1 MTDFHTMRTDMA
13 EFEIDEPRKR
23 IGVVAERAIT
33 GLEPLFVSLERVFP
47 VRFEP
52 TDSTDL
58 ERFDGAL
65 VLDPTALGDMPRG
78 LMPSGLP
85 RLIISSRAPRHGE
98 EHIVIKLSENSSLAH
113 PLRGAAI
120 PERTMVGE
128 PSFPAPESGRVLASV
143 GRTPVWW
150 QVGDA
155 CESLCLSSYP
165 LAELGE
171 QETLRDHLRAGC
183 FMGLLPLL
191 HFLDLVLGA
200 QGWTLPPLR
209 ASFVIDDPNLHWPSY
224 GFLKYKD
231 LVNHASRHGYHVGLA
246 TVPLDGWLIN
256 SRAASIVR
264 ENPSVLS
271 LLIHGNNHVARELG
285 RLGTS
290 REAEPAIAQA
300 LRRIAALERRSG
312 VAVDRVM
319 APPHGACSEQ
329 ALAAM
334 FRLGIEAACI
344 SRPYPWRD
352 GLSAPTPLAGWHPA
366 EMVAGGLP
374 VLPRYS
380 LSLPREDLVFRAL
393 LGQPLILYG
402 HHQDF
407 AHGLDLFA
415 QAASDINALGDV
427 QWGPLSWVARG
438 NYSTRRVGET
448 LRVKMHA
455 RRITIRAPA
464 GVSVL
469 RIEVDEPLGGPAWRH
484 LTHATGLLEMTFAEG
499 LAVAELPITDPA
511 ASIDLLLDAD
521 RPLDPAQVTSP
532 GFKPWPWIRRTLVE
546 GRDRVQPLL
555 SAGPRSGLT
564 QKLKAMGGVYKE

>member
-1 MTDFHTMRTDMA
+1 MRTDSA
-13 EFEIDEPRKR
+13 EHQTEDPRR
-23 IGVVAERAIT
+23 RVGVLVT
-33 GLEPLFVSLERVFP
+33 HLTPGLQALLDSLEDVFP
-47 VRFEP
+47 VRFEQ
-52 TDSTDL
+52 TESLDAQRL
-58 ERFDGAL
+58 DGAL
-65 VLDPTALGDMPRG
+65 LIDPKVSTEASRQIPT
-78 LMPSGLP
+78 
-85 RLIISSRAPRHGE
+85 LITCARTDAHGE
-98 EHIVIKLSENSSLAH
+98 NVMVDIAEEQSLAR
-113 PLRGAAI
+113 PLRGARI
-120 PERTMVGE
+120 PENSIVGE
-128 PSFPAPESGRVLASV
+128 PSFSVPESGRVLARA

-155 CESLCLSSYP
+155 DESLCLSAYP
-165 LAELGE
+165 LAELDE

-191 HFLDLVLGA
+191 HFLGLVLGA
-200 QGWTLPPLR
+200 RGWTLPPLR

-256 SRAASIVR
+256 SRAASLVR

-271 LLIHGNNHVARELG
+271 LLMHGNNHVARELG
-285 RLGTS
+285 HLETS

-312 VAVDRVM
+312 VTVDRVM
-319 APPHGACSEQ
+319 APPHGACSEP

-334 FRLGIEAACI
+334 FRLGVEAACI

-352 GLSAPTPLAGWHPA
+352 GLPAPTPLAGWHPA

-455 RRITIRAPA
+455 RRITIEAPA
-464 GVSVL
+464 DVSAL
-469 RIEVDEPLGGPAWRH
+469 RVEVDEPLGGPGWRH
-484 LTHATGLLEMTFAEG
+484 LTYTTGIAEMTFAEG
-499 LAVAELPITDPA
+499 LGITEPLGIIDPA
-511 ASIDLLLDAD
+511 ASIDLMLAAD
-521 RPLDPAQVTSP
+521 RPLDPVQATSP
-532 GFKPWPWIRRTLVE
+532 GFRPWPSIRRTLVE

-555 SAGPRSGLT
+555 HGGRPRT
-564 QKLKAMGGVYKE
+564 R